1 VAFEPDRENF
11 KRLKE
16 NIERNCLTAMV
27 QARPFAV
34 GAKRGTACLTPGP
47 PENIGLSR
55 IDAHTAEKYSV
66 ALVAL
71 DDEIDLRN
79 SIIALKIDVEDFEME
94 VLKGAER
101 LLRNNGGYAQIEG
114 HGDERVSQLR
124 ELMGD
129 FGWQLVD
136 RYGINLLFEKQS

>member
-1 VAFEPDRENF
+1 
-11 KRLKE
+11 
-16 NIERNCLTAMV
+16 
-27 QARPFAV
+27 
-34 GAKRGTACLTPGP
+34 
-47 PENIGLSR
+47 
-55 IDAHTAEKYSV
+55 
-66 ALVAL
+66 
-71 DDEIDLRN
+71 
-79 SIIALKIDVEDFEME
+79 ME